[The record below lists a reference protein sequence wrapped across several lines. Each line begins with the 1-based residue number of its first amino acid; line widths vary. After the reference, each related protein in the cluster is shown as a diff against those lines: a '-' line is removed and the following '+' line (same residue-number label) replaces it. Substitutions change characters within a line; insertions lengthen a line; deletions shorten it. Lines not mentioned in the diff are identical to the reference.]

1 MTKIIKLVVLTSKDI
16 LVSEIE
22 EVGGEI
28 GEPDCKLINPVV
40 LKTTDDKLTIQ
51 EGKVVLS
58 PWLQSFTQDTTFMM
72 SSDKIITLAEPAAN
86 IIEKYEGL
94 VNKKK

>member
-1 MTKIIKLVVLTSKDI
+1 MVIKLIVLTSKEI

-22 EVGGEI
+22 EVGAEM
-28 GEPDCKLINPVV
+28 GEPDCKLIHPVI

-58 PWLQSFTQDTTFMM
+58 PWLQSFTQDTTFMI
-72 SSDKIITLAEPAAN
+72 SSDKIITLAEPAKN
-86 IIEKYEGL
+86 ILEKYQAL
-94 VNKKK
+94 IKK

>member
-22 EVGGEI
+22 EVGAEV
-28 GEPDCKLINPVV
+28 GEPDCKLINPVI

-58 PWLQSFTQDTTFMM
+58 PWLQSFTKDTTFMM
-72 SSDKIITLAEPAAN
+72 SSDKIITLAEPSSN
-86 IIEKYEGL
+86 ILEKYQAL
-94 VNKKK
+94 IK